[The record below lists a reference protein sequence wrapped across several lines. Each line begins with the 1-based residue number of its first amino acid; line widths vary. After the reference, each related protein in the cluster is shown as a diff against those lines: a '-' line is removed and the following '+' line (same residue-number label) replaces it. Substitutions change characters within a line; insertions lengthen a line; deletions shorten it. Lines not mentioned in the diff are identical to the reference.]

1 MAEAIVS
8 IVVERLAG
16 FIAEQ
21 IQNEVNLVRG
31 VDKEL
36 KSLSRDLNTVRNV
49 LDDAEKKGC
58 KDKIV
63 KDWLKRLEDA
73 SYEMDDVLDEWNYS
87 ILKFQIEQSSDR
99 DVAAAA
105 DAVVHKK
112 KVWSFIPSSC
122 VCFKKVVIRHDIAL
136 KIKEVKAR
144 LDLILR
150 EKDRFGFVTS
160 QPIDPSRES
169 WRVQSTSLIDLEE
182 VCGRE
187 LERESMVSE
196 LVGEGGNGE
205 ELGIR
210 VTSIVG
216 EGGLGKTTL
225 AKLAYNDTR
234 VEKHFEL
241 RIWICVS
248 DPFNEV
254 EIAKGIVASVKK
266 LDNPPNT
273 NQLET
278 LLQSLK
284 ETISGKK
291 FLLVLDD
298 VWTEDDTKWEPL
310 KNSLTCGGAGSK
322 VLVTTRNQRVAI
334 MMGTVR
340 NEIHNLGHLSDKDCW
355 LLLRRV
361 ALSGMDEE
369 ECVKFQ
375 SVGMSIAKKCKG
387 LPLAAKTLGS
397 LLRFKNTLQEWENV
411 LLSEIWQLEEAEVE
425 LFPHLL
431 LSYNELSPSL
441 KRCFSYCA
449 IFPKDSDINVESL
462 ISKWVALGY
471 VGSNGGSVGDWK
483 LRGMEYFDKLA
494 MRSLFQDFKVG
505 FFKKPW
511 YFKKGVFG
519 NDIQWFK
526 MHDIVHDFAQ
536 FLRKGGEMRE
546 EMTNKTTCQTCKP
559 LSVYHVKEY
568 RSLSW
573 SKKSQPRLCDCLTSM
588 RLLDL
593 KGCNLRSI
601 PKEIEKLIHLRWLD
615 LGHNKFPAK
624 DLKTICKLYNLQ
636 FLWLNSC
643 ELEEIPREIGNL
655 IHLKHLDLQSNGV
668 LKELPESLCD
678 LRELESLDISACYCL
693 SRLPEGIHR
702 LINLKHLDNTL
713 THSLKQFPQGLGQ
726 LTSLSTLRGFYGGR
740 HCSKFGL
747 LKNLNRLSGSLE
759 LVIKLSGDDWV
770 VEDAREAELRKKIHL
785 QKLEI
790 MFSISTKDC
799 EEMKEGVWTDIIDV
813 LEPHPNLQNLE
824 ICNYYGLRLPGWVVS
839 PLNHL
844 RSIRLSD
851 FEYMSSLPPLGKLPF
866 LESVEIRCMP
876 GLQFL
881 GREFLGITTT
891 KSENNM
897 DSEVSSSSSCGG
909 TNNGGII
916 QFPKLKEL
924 KFSKCSNWKEWE
936 DITAEEEEEEEDGV
950 GVSLI
955 MPCLTKLTIFDC
967 TGLTELPHRL
977 LQKVSPSLKE
987 LDIRGSKGLEQ
998 VYGDKEGKAWKSIS
1012 HHNPNLLLKQYF

>member
-87 ILKFQIEQSSDR
+87 ILKFQIEQSFHH

-112 KVWSFIPSSC
+112 TVWSFIPSSC

-187 LERESMVSE
+187 LERESMGSK

-205 ELGIR
+205 ELGIH

-361 ALSGMDEE
+361 ALSVMDEE

-375 SVGMSIAKKCKG
+375 SV
-387 LPLAAKTLGS
+387 
-397 LLRFKNTLQEWENV
+397 EWENV

-431 LSYNELSPSL
+431 LSYNELSPAL

-471 VGSNGGSVGDWK
+471 VGSNGSSVGDWK

-494 MRSLFQDFKVG
+494 MRSLFQDFKIC

-511 YFKKGVFG
+511 YFKKGVSG

-573 SKKSQPRLCDCLTSM
+573 SRKSQPRLCDCLTSM
-588 RLLDL
+588 RLLEL
-593 KGCNLRSI
+593 RGCNLRSI
-601 PKEIEKLIHLRWLD
+601 PKEIEKLIHLRRD
-615 LGHNKFPAK
+615 
-624 DLKTICKLYNLQ
+624 
-636 FLWLNSC
+636 S
-643 ELEEIPREIGNL
+643 REIGNL
-655 IHLKHLDLQSNGV
+655 IHLKHLDLESNGV

-678 LRELESLDISACYCL
+678 LRELESLNISSCYSL

-726 LTSLSTLRGFYGGR
+726 LTSLSTMRGFYGGR

-759 LVIKLSGDDWV
+759 LVIKLSGDDSV

-785 QKLEI
+785 RKLEI

-824 ICNYYGLRLPGWVVS
+824 ICNYYGLRLSRMDRVAPQPSKIYS
-839 PLNHL
+839 PQ
-844 RSIRLSD
+844 R
-851 FEYMSSLPPLGKLPF
+851 F
-866 LESVEIRCMP
+866 
-876 GLQFL
+876 
-881 GREFLGITTT
+881 
-891 KSENNM
+891 
-897 DSEVSSSSSCGG
+897 
-909 TNNGGII
+909 
-916 QFPKLKEL
+916 
-924 KFSKCSNWKEWE
+924 
-936 DITAEEEEEEEDGV
+936 
-950 GVSLI
+950 
-955 MPCLTKLTIFDC
+955 
-967 TGLTELPHRL
+967 
-977 LQKVSPSLKE
+977 
-987 LDIRGSKGLEQ
+987 
-998 VYGDKEGKAWKSIS
+998 
-1012 HHNPNLLLKQYF
+1012 

>member
-87 ILKFQIEQSSDR
+87 ILKFRIEQSSDH
-99 DVAAAA
+99 D
-105 DAVVHKK
+105 
-112 KVWSFIPSSC
+112 VWSFIPSSC

-160 QPIDPSRES
+160 QLTDPSRES

-187 LERESMVSE
+187 LERESMVSK
-196 LVGEGGNGE
+196 LVGEGGKGE
-205 ELGIR
+205 ELGIH

-273 NQLET
+273 NQLEMV
-278 LLQSLK
+278 LQSLK

-310 KNSLTCGGAGSK
+310 KNSLKCGGAGSK

-375 SVGMSIAKKCKG
+375 SCKG

-431 LSYNELSPSL
+431 LSYNELSPAL

-462 ISKWVALGY
+462 VSKWVALGY

-494 MRSLFQDFKVG
+494 MRSLFQDFKIG

-511 YFKKGVFG
+511 YFKNGVSG
-519 NDIQWFK
+519 NDIQWLK

-559 LSVYHVKEY
+559 LTVYHVKEY

-573 SKKSQPRLCDCLTSM
+573 SRKSQPRLCDCLTSM
-588 RLLDL
+588 RLLEVR
-593 KGCNLRSI
+593 GCNLRSI

-615 LGHNKFPAK
+615 LGRNKFPAK

-636 FLWLNSC
+636 FLWLNKC
-643 ELEEIPREIGNL
+643 ELEEIPWEIGNL
-655 IHLKHLDLQSNGV
+655 IHLNTWTCKVTD
-668 LKELPESLCD
+668 
-678 LRELESLDISACYCL
+678 L

-759 LVIKLSGDDWV
+759 LVIKLSGDDSV
-770 VEDAREAELRKKIHL
+770 VEDAREAKLRKKIHL

-799 EEMKEGVWTDIIDV
+799 EEMKEWVWMDIIDV

-824 ICNYYGLRLPGWVVS
+824 ICNYYGLRLPGWIVS

-851 FEYMSSLPPLGKLPF
+851 FESMSSLPPLGKLPF
-866 LESVEIRCMP
+866 LESVDIRCMP

-891 KSENNM
+891 KSGDNM
-897 DSEVSSSSSCGG
+897 DTEVSSSSSSGG

-916 QFPKLKEL
+916 RFPKLKEL
-924 KFSKCSNWKEWE
+924 QFYKCSNWKEWE
-936 DITAEEEEEEEDGV
+936 DITAEEEEEGGV
-950 GVSLI
+950 GVSLM

-977 LQKVSPSLKE
+977 LRKVSPSLKE
-987 LDIRGSKGLEQ
+987 LDIRGSKRLEQ
-998 VYGDKEGKAWKSIS
+998 VYGDKEGEAWKSIS
-1012 HHNPNLLLKQYF
+1012 HHNPNLLLQQYF